1 MKSDKYIPSLDEKL
15 VRKKTKQRKLQEEK
29 LNPARKNKKY
39 YEMGI
44 FNPDQFV

>member
-15 VRKKTKQRKLQEEK
+15 NRKKTKQRKLQQEK

-39 YEMGI
+39 YEHQSV
-44 FNPDQFV
+44 FKEYPS